1 MCKSPFFM
9 PLMEFDVFLSSVI
22 FPTDKKL
29 FHRESRESEQIK
41 LYQKIEIN
49 KDEDLAD
56 SDNSIKLF
64 PLVSDRIV
72 MAEFKRVTSDSE

>member
-1 MCKSPFFM
+1 MALP
-9 PLMEFDVFLSSVI
+9 
-22 FPTDKKL
+22 
-29 FHRESRESEQIK
+29 
-41 LYQKIEIN
+41 
-49 KDEDLAD
+49 D